1 MYHRR
6 IAAGK
11 HTPRVTVLKGMRV
24 WHCPCITNTRGV
36 TMRKLKLFC
45 VMALLG
51 GVLSMLTP
59 QASAKMV
66 KKNHHHHGH
75 QYQKAHL
82 K

>member
-1 MYHRR
+1 
-6 IAAGK
+6 
-11 HTPRVTVLKGMRV
+11 
-24 WHCPCITNTRGV
+24 
-36 TMRKLKLFC
+36 MRKLKLFC